1 MRSTTLEIYTAAS
14 FWLKVAH
21 FARLTSPI
29 GLYTSGEVTLG
40 QAAEVAHLNQT
51 QFLHEL
57 GHRNIPMNYGV
68 EDFAQDLITIEKLR
82 ARR

>member
-1 MRSTTLEIYTAAS
+1 MNITLPEPLETTLTPAQAA
-14 FWLKVAH
+14 LH
-21 FARLTSPI
+21 LGI

-57 GHRNIPMNYGV
+57 GRRKIPMNYGV

-82 ARR
+82 AGRK